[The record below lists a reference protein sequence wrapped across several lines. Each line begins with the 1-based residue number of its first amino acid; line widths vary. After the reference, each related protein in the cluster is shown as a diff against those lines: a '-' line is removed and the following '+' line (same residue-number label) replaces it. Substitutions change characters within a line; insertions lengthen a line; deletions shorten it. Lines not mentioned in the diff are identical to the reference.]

1 MLTIVRNSTQLD
13 VMEIH
18 EKWGND
24 WGIVSGTTLA
34 DWKTEFPVYNG
45 KIDYYSKKF
54 HTDVKNMGK
63 TTQLAFNEWGIGGI
77 VDGNYHHYALLAADL
92 MTQMFKNDIYSA
104 CYWNL
109 NISSGDGG
117 KSRIFSIK
125 ESTKEFD
132 KFNPVAKVFQQYAPA
147 LGGNYLDI
155 VSDDQKVYG
164 IASINPAK
172 DTVQVLLL
180 NKSENRSRVHFSIK
194 DFAADNKILVDWFD
208 ELGITMT
215 EEVAMTD
222 SSYVLPAYSF
232 ARLQFTGKAST
243 SVNSPV
249 DKKQLKI
256 KWQGGKLQVS
266 LPEDET
272 VCQLQL
278 FDLKGMLIRSYNE
291 SVNTCTVDLSGIT
304 PGIYIMHIKGNRGTY
319 MEKLIL

>member
-1 MLTIVRNSTQLD
+1 
-13 VMEIH
+13 
-18 EKWGND
+18 
-24 WGIVSGTTLA
+24 
-34 DWKTEFPVYNG
+34 
-45 KIDYYSKKF
+45 
-54 HTDVKNMGK
+54 
-63 TTQLAFNEWGIGGI
+63 NEWGIGGM
-77 VDGNYHHYALLAADL
+77 VDGNYYHYALLAADL
-92 MTQMFKNDIYSA
+92 MTQMFKTDIYSA

-147 LGGNYLDI
+147 LGGYYLDI
-155 VSDDQKVYG
+155 ISDDQKVYG
-164 IASINPAK
+164 IASINPAR

-194 DFAADNKILVDWFD
+194 SFATNNKVLADWFD

-232 ARLQFTGKAST
+232 TRLQFTGKTTT
-243 SVNSPV
+243 SVYSPV
-249 DKKQLKI
+249 GNKKMKI
-256 KWQGGKLQVS
+256 NRQGGMLQVS
-266 LPEDET
+266 LTEGET
-272 VCQLQL
+272 VHQLLL

-291 SVNTCTVDLSGIT
+291 TVNTRTVDLSGIC
-304 PGIYIMHIKGNRGTY
+304 PGIYIVHIKGNKGTY
-319 MEKLIL
+319 IEKLIL